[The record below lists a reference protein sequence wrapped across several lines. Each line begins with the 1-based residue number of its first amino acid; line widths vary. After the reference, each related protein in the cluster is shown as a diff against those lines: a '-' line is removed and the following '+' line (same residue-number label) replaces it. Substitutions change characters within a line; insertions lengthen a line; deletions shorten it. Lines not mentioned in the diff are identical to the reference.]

1 MGERLFITF
10 ALTGRRFGF
19 YVTQGVALGSGL
31 VGPSARAWPLTIV
44 LWTCWAFSPCFAAKV
59 VIMLAPRPSLIYK
72 HITTNPSTHM
82 KKSLLLII
90 LFLLYQV
97 LAAVMA
103 QVWTH
108 LNGSGAGAEAA
119 DVMAMPSATS
129 LGVSML
135 VSMALVLSLLF
146 ALRLIRRCPW
156 RSSLDDAPQMTATS
170 NDITLAATLCP
181 PKKWQAK
188 IVKGRP
194 VSAVGWG
201 MALVGFVVLSLGTSL
216 MLSPVGMDDR
226 GMQKIFEGMKDSGIC
241 LFLMAVAG
249 PVFEE
254 IVFREG
260 VLRQLVH
267 SRRRNDPTSGGLTLL
282 WATVVS
288 ALCFALVHGNLQQAV
303 PAFILGLALG
313 LCYCRTGNIVMC
325 SVLHVVNNSMAV
337 GLMFLPQV
345 NDAMENLPTPLSVGV
360 GMMCVVIGALML
372 IGMYLMTGSKAKKVS

>member
-1 MGERLFITF
+1 
-10 ALTGRRFGF
+10 
-19 YVTQGVALGSGL
+19 
-31 VGPSARAWPLTIV
+31 
-44 LWTCWAFSPCFAAKV
+44 
-59 VIMLAPRPSLIYK
+59 MLASSPLLIS
-72 HITTNPSTHM
+72 HIYTHNNQPSTHM

-108 LNGSGAGAEAA
+108 LNGSGAGAEAT
-119 DVMAMPSATS
+119 DVAAMPSATS

-135 VSMALVLSLLF
+135 VSMALGLSLLF

-156 RSSLDDAPQMTATS
+156 RSSLDDAPQMTATPG
-170 NDITLAATLCP
+170 DTTLAATLFP

-216 MLSPVGMDDR
+216 MLSPVGMDDH
-226 GMQKIFEGMKDSGIC
+226 GMQKIFEGMKDSGTC

-288 ALCFALVHGNLQQAV
+288 ALCFGLVHGNLQQAV

-360 GMMCVVIGALML
+360 GMLCVVVGALML
-372 IGMYLMTGSKAKKVS
+372 IGMYLAPVKK

>member
-1 MGERLFITF
+1 
-10 ALTGRRFGF
+10 
-19 YVTQGVALGSGL
+19 
-31 VGPSARAWPLTIV
+31 
-44 LWTCWAFSPCFAAKV
+44 
-59 VIMLAPRPSLIYK
+59 
-72 HITTNPSTHM
+72 M

-108 LNGSGAGAEAA
+108 LNGSGAGAEAT
-119 DVMAMPSATS
+119 DVAAMPSATS

-156 RSSLDDAPQMTATS
+156 RSSLDDAPQMTATPG
-170 NDITLAATLCP
+170 DITLTAALCP

-226 GMQKIFEGMKDSGIC
+226 GMQKIFEGMKDSGVC

-288 ALCFALVHGNLQQAV
+288 ALCFGLVHGNLQQAV

-325 SVLHVVNNSMAV
+325 SVLHVVNNSMAL

-345 NDAMENLPTPLSVGV
+345 NNAMENLPTPLSVGL
-360 GMMCVVIGALML
+360 GSLCVVVGALML
-372 IGMYLMTGSKAKKVS
+372 IGMYLMPVRKAKKVS

>member
-1 MGERLFITF
+1 
-10 ALTGRRFGF
+10 
-19 YVTQGVALGSGL
+19 
-31 VGPSARAWPLTIV
+31 
-44 LWTCWAFSPCFAAKV
+44 
-59 VIMLAPRPSLIYK
+59 
-72 HITTNPSTHM
+72 M

-108 LNGSGAGAEAA
+108 LNGSGAGAEAT
-119 DVMAMPSATS
+119 DVAAMPSATS
-129 LGVSML
+129 IGVSML

-156 RSSLDDAPQMTATS
+156 RSSLDDAPQMTASPGDT
-170 NDITLAATLCP
+170 TLAATLCP

-226 GMQKIFEGMKDSGIC
+226 GMQKIFEGMKDSGTC

-282 WATVVS
+282 WATVAS
-288 ALCFALVHGNLQQAV
+288 ALCFGLVHGNLQQAV

-345 NDAMENLPTPLSVGV
+345 NDAMENLPTPLSVGL
-360 GMMCVVIGALML
+360 GSLCVIVGALML
-372 IGMYLMTGSKAKKVS
+372 IGMYLMPVSNAKKVS

>member
-44 LWTCWAFSPCFAAKV
+44 LWTCWAFSPCCAAKV
-59 VIMLAPRPSLIYK
+59 VIMLAPRPSLIDK
-72 HITTNPSTHM
+72 HITTNPSIHM

-103 QVWTH
+103 QVWTY
-108 LNGSGAGAEAA
+108 LNGSGAAEVAE
-119 DVMAMPSATS
+119 VSAMPSATS
-129 LGVSML
+129 IGVSML

-156 RSSLDDAPQMTATS
+156 RSSLDDAPQMTATPG
-170 NDITLAATLCP
+170 DTTLAATLCP

-194 VSAVGWG
+194 VSVVGWG

-226 GMQKIFEGMKDSGIC
+226 GMQKIFEGMKDSGTC

-288 ALCFALVHGNLQQAV
+288 ALCFGLVHGNLQQAV

-337 GLMFLPQV
+337 GLMFLPQL
-345 NDAMENLPTPLSVGV
+345 NDAMENLPTPLSVGL
-360 GMMCVVIGALML
+360 GLLCVVVGALML
-372 IGMYLMTGSKAKKVS
+372 IGMYLAPVKK

>member
-1 MGERLFITF
+1 
-10 ALTGRRFGF
+10 
-19 YVTQGVALGSGL
+19 
-31 VGPSARAWPLTIV
+31 
-44 LWTCWAFSPCFAAKV
+44 
-59 VIMLAPRPSLIYK
+59 
-72 HITTNPSTHM
+72 M

-103 QVWTH
+103 KVWTY
-108 LNGSGAGAEAA
+108 LNGSGAAEVAE
-119 DVMAMPSATS
+119 VSAMPSPTS

-156 RSSLDDAPQMTATS
+156 CSSLEDAPQISSTPS
-170 NDITLAATLCP
+170 DSVLLAALCP

-194 VSAVGWG
+194 VSAAGWG

-226 GMQKIFEGMKDSGIC
+226 GMQELFEGMKGSVVC

-260 VLRQLVH
+260 ILRQLVH
-267 SRRRNDPTSGGLTLL
+267 SRRKSDPSTGGLSLL

-288 ALCFALVHGNLQQAV
+288 ALCFGLVHGNLQQAV

-337 GLMFLPQV
+337 GLMFLPQL

-360 GMMCVVIGALML
+360 GAVCVVLGALML
-372 IGMYLMTGSKAKKVS
+372 VGMYLAPVKKKYSQRETPVE

>member
-1 MGERLFITF
+1 
-10 ALTGRRFGF
+10 
-19 YVTQGVALGSGL
+19 
-31 VGPSARAWPLTIV
+31 
-44 LWTCWAFSPCFAAKV
+44 
-59 VIMLAPRPSLIYK
+59 
-72 HITTNPSTHM
+72 M

-90 LFLLYQV
+90 LFLLCQV

-108 LNGSGAGAEAA
+108 LNGSGAGAEAT
-119 DVMAMPSATS
+119 DVAAMPSATS

-156 RSSLDDAPQMTATS
+156 RSSLDDAPQMTAPSGDT
-170 NDITLAATLCP
+170 TLAAAFCP

-337 GLMFLPQV
+337 GLMFLPQL
-345 NDAMENLPTPLSVGV
+345 NDAMENLPTPLSVGL
-360 GMMCVVIGALML
+360 GSLCVVGGALML
-372 IGMYLMTGSKAKKVS
+372 IGMYLMTVSKAKKVS